1 MWSGLQ
7 PGIYTSWDDCR
18 KQVHGIQGAQYKS
31 YDTKKEAQAAFEA
44 APPTYKKQ
52 SAGRLHK
59 DLPPNPPA
67 ARHDTVLPLPP
78 EVRARALAVDAS
90 CSGNP
95 GAMEYRGVCLTTGRE
110 VFHYGPVYG
119 TNNIGEFLAIVH
131 GLALIQQ
138 QGLTDMT
145 LYSDSR
151 NALLWTRKK
160 KCKTTLA
167 RTART
172 EALFGLIDRAEQ
184 WLKNNKWDTSLIK
197 WDTERWGEIP
207 ADFGRK

>member
-1 MWSGLQ
+1 MAFRGHN
-7 PGIYTSWDDCR
+7 TSLTTLKKKR
-18 KQVHGIQGAQYKS
+18 KPPSKPLPRL
-31 YDTKKEAQAAFEA
+31 TKNN
-44 APPTYKKQ
+44 
-52 SAGRLHK
+52 L
-59 DLPPNPPA
+59 PA
-67 ARHDTVLPLPP
+67 ACTKTCPLIPRHDTVLPLPP